1 MEIKGKYF
9 LVTGAASG
17 LGLATAKRL
26 LAGGAHVLLSD
37 VSADI
42 GRTLETLGPNA
53 KGLQGDVRSEVDM
66 ERAIEAASG
75 DAGLHGVIHC
85 AGVAETEF
93 LLDAEGNPA
102 SLVNYQ
108 RIIDINLVG
117 TFNVLRL
124 AAARMRNNPV
134 FGSDNERG
142 VIVTVASVCAFDGG
156 AGQVGYGASKAGVVG
171 MTLPAARE
179 LGNHGIRVVTVAPGP
194 FATAMLADK
203 PSDRLQ
209 ASAQATPFPR
219 RLGQAED
226 FALLAEQIIVNVM
239 LNGETIRLD
248 GGIRLR

>member
-1 MEIKGKYF
+1 MDIHDKYF

-26 LAGGAHVLLSD
+26 LAAGAHVLLSD
-37 VSADI
+37 AHPNI
-42 GRTLETLGPNA
+42 GQMAEALGPNA
-53 KGLQGDVRSEVDM
+53 KGLQGDVRSETDM
-66 ERAIEAASG
+66 RQAIDAAAG
-75 DAGLHGVIHC
+75 IDGLHGVIHC
-85 AGVAETEF
+85 AGIAETEF
-93 LLDAEGNPA
+93 LLDADGIPA
-102 SLVNYQ
+102 NLANYQ

-124 AAARMRNNPV
+124 AAARMRSNPV
-134 FGSDNERG
+134 FGADNERG
-142 VIVTVASVCAFDGG
+142 VIVTVASVCAFDAG

-179 LGNHGIRVVTVAPGP
+179 LGNHGIRVVSVAPGP
-194 FATAMLADK
+194 FATAMLAGK
-203 PSDRLQ
+203 PSDRLE

-226 FALLAEQIIVNVM
+226 FASLAEQIIINVM